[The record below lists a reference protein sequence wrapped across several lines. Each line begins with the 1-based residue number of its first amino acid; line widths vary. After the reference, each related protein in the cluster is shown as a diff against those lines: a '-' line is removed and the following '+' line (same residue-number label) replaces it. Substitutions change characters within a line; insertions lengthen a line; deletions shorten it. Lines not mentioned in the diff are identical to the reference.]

1 MELSSDHGDPPIDAS
16 KPFQG
21 VVVCCTSI
29 APEQRTHIAKIT
41 VELGGIHK
49 HDLTPDI
56 THLIVGEYDTAK
68 YRHVAKERPDIKPM
82 AAGWVEAMKDLWI
95 NDQPIDF
102 TALENEW
109 SLKVFETCG
118 EEINA
123 QGQLGDRGRL
133 LCCLT
138 GFDDPDE
145 RQSII
150 EKITSN
156 GGNYTGD
163 LTRKVTHLIVF
174 KAEGRKYAAAKNW
187 NVHTVSI
194 EWLDDSIKRG
204 MILDEKCYDPLMPKE
219 ERGKGAWTKKEVR
232 RVSLGKRLRDG
243 AAAQDEGKR
252 KLRKTASMKLSS
264 QRENLWGDILGK
276 PPSMDPSATG
286 PDEEPTQVAPSR
298 SFGGQSANSTIRA
311 DLAVNN
317 DGLVF
322 LSSLFYPH
330 GFSRAQTDIL
340 IGAITSLGGTIA
352 TSLSAISPKSS
363 SKPFSHH
370 LLVVPQTSKPESHP
384 TIPEGVDIITE
395 FFIEKCM
402 HKKQFFEPR
411 DHVIGRPFPVSPL
424 PSFDKLSI
432 CTAGFTGPDLN
443 QVSKTINQLGAS
455 YEERFTQQSSVL
467 VCSSLKSVRK
477 QKLDLALVWRIPVVS
492 ADWLWECISTGHKV
506 PFNKFMFPELRQKIT
521 PEREDVPPEK
531 RKPALSNQFESGA
544 KPHKQHIREVDM
556 SAFEKDSIGPVKP
569 QAPEISKE
577 ESTTT
582 AHFETAPTHQSNE
595 STGSGRGSV
604 PLSEKSASALNK
616 SPSPR
621 KQGKQPI
628 PRKSLARVR
637 SEVCDSE
644 TQDDEDYT
652 PNQYDG
658 PVMADAEE
666 QPDDI
671 GTKLLEKEKIAAA
684 ERIALSSRLTTL
696 LEATG
701 SGGATI
707 SFESVSTREEDF
719 GPSGVRPG
727 GRRKRG
733 IMGRAISNVSVA
745 STGSVDSSSGAAGGK
760 SASAVASFPVSVAAD
775 GQDESTQ
782 RGPSSTQIEYEDP
795 EAKKSKALLMN
806 KMLGTTDVSTS
817 AIVDPDKGKIT
828 LKDIQGFPREAEVM
842 PGRSGR
848 SMRRR

>member
-1 MELSSDHGDPPIDAS
+1 MS
-16 KPFQG
+16 KFF
-21 VVVCCTSI
+21 V
-29 APEQRTHIAKIT
+29 
-41 VELGGIHK
+41 
-49 HDLTPDI
+49 
-56 THLIVGEYDTAK
+56 TA
-68 YRHVAKERPDIKPM
+68 
-82 AAGWVEAMKDLWI
+82 
-95 NDQPIDF
+95 
-102 TALENEW
+102 
-109 SLKVFETCG
+109 
-118 EEINA
+118 
-123 QGQLGDRGRL
+123 
-133 LCCLT
+133 
-138 GFDDPDE
+138 DE

-187 NVHTVSI
+187 NIHTVSM

-204 MILDEKCYDPLMPKE
+204 MILEEKCYDPLLPKE

-232 RVSLGKRLRDG
+232 RVSLGKRLREGTAGQDDG
-243 AAAQDEGKR
+243 RR
-252 KLRKTASMKLSS
+252 KLRKTASMKLNS

-276 PPSMDPSATG
+276 PPSIDPSATG

-298 SFGGQSANSTIRA
+298 SFGGQSVNSMTRA
-311 DLAVNN
+311 DPGANH

-322 LSSLFYPH
+322 NSSLFFTH

-340 IGAITSLGGTIA
+340 VGAITSLGGTMA
-352 TSLSAISPKSS
+352 PSISDLWPEISRS
-363 SKPFSHH
+363 FSHH
-370 LLVVPQTSKPESHP
+370 FIVVPQTSKPESHP
-384 TIPEGVDIITE
+384 IIPEDVEIVTE

-411 DHVIGRPFPVSPL
+411 DHVIGRPFPSYPI

-467 VCSSLKSVRK
+467 VCSLLKGVRK
-477 QKLDLALVWRIPVVS
+477 QKLDLALAWRVPVVS

-506 PFNKFMFPELRQKIT
+506 PFKRFMFPELRQKIT
-521 PEREDVPPEK
+521 PEREAATAEK
-531 RKPALSNQFESGA
+531 PKPATSSEFESGP
-544 KPHKQHIREVDM
+544 KTHKQHIRGVDM
-556 SAFEKDSIGPVKP
+556 SAFDKGSIGSVKQP
-569 QAPEISKE
+569 QAPDIPKE
-577 ESTTT
+577 ESTTA

-595 STGSGRGSV
+595 STSSGRESA

-621 KQGKQPI
+621 KQGKQPL
-628 PRKSLARVR
+628 PRKPLARVR

-652 PNQYDG
+652 PNQYEAPAMVDL
-658 PVMADAEE
+658 DEE
-666 QPDDI
+666 PDDV
-671 GTKLLEKEKIAAA
+671 GTKILEKEKIAAA
-684 ERIALSSRLTTL
+684 ERIALSSKLTSL
-696 LEATG
+696 LEA

-707 SFESVSTREEDF
+707 SFESISTREEDLSAP
-719 GPSGVRPG
+719 GPRPG

-745 STGSVDSSSGAAGGK
+745 STGSVDSSSGAAGAK
-760 SASAVASFPVSVAAD
+760 SASAVASFPVSLAAD
-775 GQDESTQ
+775 GQEESTQ

-806 KMLGTTDVSTS
+806 KMLGTADGSAG
-817 AIVDPDKGKIT
+817 AIVDSEKGKIT
-828 LKDIQGFPREAEVM
+828 LKDIQGFQQEAEVI
-842 PGRSGR
+842 PARSGR